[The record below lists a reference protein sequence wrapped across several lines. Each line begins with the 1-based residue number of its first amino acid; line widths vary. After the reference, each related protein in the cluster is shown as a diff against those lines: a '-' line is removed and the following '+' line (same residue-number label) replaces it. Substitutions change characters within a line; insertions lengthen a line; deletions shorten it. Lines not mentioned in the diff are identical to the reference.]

1 MVVFITGGNDN
12 GKSEYAEDL
21 VMKLSP
27 GGRSA
32 GYIRIYLATMGAR
45 DEESLKRI
53 NKHVYRRKDM
63 EYITIEKSFD
73 IGSVKIDIDN
83 IGIDDLDVNNTAI
96 NNIDTN
102 NTDTNNTDTNDI
114 DTNDI
119 DTSNIGI
126 GNKDTNNPDIFS
138 IDNTDTDNKVIE
150 NIDTEHID
158 NDHLDTNGS
167 AIISSNPKKIK
178 RILLIEDIPNLLAG
192 EMFQGTSFNPDV
204 SDKIVADITKLISAC
219 ENTVIVTNEVFSD
232 GIVYDE
238 YTTTYL
244 REFGIINRKLA
255 MASDKVVELVCGIPL
270 IIKDKNS

>member
-1 MVVFITGGNDN
+1 MVVLITGGNDN

-32 GYIRIYLATMGAR
+32 GYVRIYLATMGAR

-83 IGIDDLDVNNTAI
+83 IGIDDIDDNNTAI
-96 NNIDTN
+96 N
-102 NTDTNNTDTNDI
+102 NTDTNNT

-138 IDNTDTDNKVIE
+138 IDNTDTDNEVIE

-158 NDHLDTNGS
+158 NDHLDANGS

-219 ENTVIVTNEVFSD
+219 EHTVIVTNEVFSD

-270 IIKDKNS
+270 IIKGKNS